1 MSILP
6 RNKNQRPHSTQ
17 LRNEPTP
24 QERRL
29 WFDFLR
35 TASPRWNRQFIID
48 SYIADFFCRRAK
60 LVIELDGRQHYDRDG
75 LVEYDKIRADF
86 LEALGLEVLRF
97 QNAEIDN
104 DFSGV
109 CLKIQSETERRLKE
123 LESPSPVPPAG
134 GRGSFGKGA
143 GTAKP

>member
-1 MSILP
+1 M
-6 RNKNQRPHSTQ
+6 
-17 LRNEPTP
+17 
-24 QERRL
+24 
-29 WFDFLR
+29 
-35 TASPRWNRQFIID
+35 
-48 SYIADFFCRRAK
+48 
-60 LVIELDGRQHYDRDG
+60 IELDGRQHYDRDG